1 MWNELY
7 TTQLN
12 TQQDGRNDLNISSSF
27 VLRKVVTHM
36 YN

>member
-1 MWNELY
+1 MWNELH

-12 TQQDGRNDLNISSSF
+12 TQQDGRNEINISSF